1 MNRFKATL
9 AIAAF
14 SILAL
19 TACGGDATK
28 VADDAK
34 NAVDQT
40 AKTATEGAN
49 KAGEGAMK
57 AGEGAMKAGEGA
69 MKAGDTAK
77 DAVGGVATKAGEG
90 AMKAGDTAKDA
101 VGGVAT
107 KAGEGAMK
115 AGDTAK
121 DAVGGIAGKM
131 TGAAGLLSLTQTI
144 PALKTGVTAA
154 LDDVKKGDFKAAKEE
169 ATKLQESWTK
179 VGDVVKTKSGGS
191 FDKISSTLKTVQTE
205 LGESSPDK
213 AKIISDLTSLS
224 SSVTGL
230 ASIK

>member
-1 MNRFKATL
+1 MNLFKATL

-14 SILAL
+14 SIFAL

-40 AKTATEGAN
+40 AKTATEGAS
-49 KAGEGAMK
+49 
-57 AGEGAMKAGEGA
+57 KAGEGA
-69 MKAGDTAK
+69 MKAGDAAK

-121 DAVGGIAGKM
+121 DAAAKVAGNV

-144 PALKTGVTAA
+144 PGLKTGVTAA
-154 LDDVKKGDFKAAKEE
+154 LDAVKKGDFKAAQEE

-179 VGDVVKTKSGGS
+179 VSDVVKTKSGGS

-205 LGESSPDK
+205 LKAPSPDK

>member
-14 SILAL
+14 SIFAL

-40 AKTATEGAN
+40 AKTATEGA
-49 KAGEGAMK
+49 
-57 AGEGAMKAGEGA
+57 
-69 MKAGDTAK
+69 
-77 DAVGGVATKAGEG
+77 TKAGEG
-90 AMKAGDTAKDA
+90 AMKAGDAAKDA
-101 VGGVAT
+101 AGGVAT
-107 KAGEGAMK
+107 KAGEGATKM
-115 AGDTAK
+115 GDTAK
-121 DAVGGIAGKM
+121 DAATKVAGNM
-131 TGAAGLLSLTQTI
+131 TGAAGLLSLTQTL
-144 PALKTGVTAA
+144 PGLKTGVTAA
-154 LDDVKKGDFKAAKEE
+154 LDAVKKGDFKAAKEE

-179 VGDVVKTKSGGS
+179 VSDVVKTKSGGS

-213 AKIISDLTSLS
+213 AKIVSDLTSLS
-224 SSVTGL
+224 SSVAGL

>member
-49 KAGEGAMK
+49 K

>member
-57 AGEGAMKAGEGA
+57 AGDAAKDAVGGVANKAGEGA

-90 AMKAGDTAKDA
+90 ATKMGDTAKNA
-101 VGGVAT
+101 VGGVA
-107 KAGEGAMK
+107 GN
-115 AGDTAK
+115 
-121 DAVGGIAGKM
+121 V

-144 PALKTGVTAA
+144 PGLKTGVTAA
-154 LDDVKKGDFKAAKEE
+154 LDAVKKGDFKAAKEE

-179 VGDVVKTKSGGS
+179 VSEVVKTKSGGS

>member
-57 AGEGAMKAGEGA
+57 AGDAAKDAVGGVANKAGEGA

-90 AMKAGDTAKDA
+90 ATKMGDTAKNA
-101 VGGVAT
+101 VGGVA
-107 KAGEGAMK
+107 GN
-115 AGDTAK
+115 
-121 DAVGGIAGKM
+121 V

-144 PALKTGVTAA
+144 PGLKTGVTAA
-154 LDDVKKGDFKAAKEE
+154 LDAVKKGDFKAAQEE

-179 VGDVVKTKSGGS
+179 VSEVVKTKSGGS

>member
-14 SILAL
+14 SIFAL

-40 AKTATEGAN
+40 AKTATEGAT
-49 KAGEGAMK
+49 
-57 AGEGAMKAGEGA
+57 KAGEGA
-69 MKAGDTAK
+69 MKAGDAAK

-101 VGGVAT
+101 AAKVAT

-115 AGDTAK
+115 AEDTAK
-121 DAVGGIAGKM
+121 DAAAKVAGNV

-144 PALKTGVTAA
+144 PGLKTGVTAT
-154 LDDVKKGDFKAAKEE
+154 LDAVKKGDFKAAKEE

-179 VGDVVKTKSGGS
+179 VSDVVKTKSGGS

-213 AKIISDLTSLS
+213 AKIVSDLTSLS
-224 SSVTGL
+224 SSVAGL
-230 ASIK
+230 VSIK

>member
-40 AKTATEGAN
+40 TKTATEGAN

-57 AGEGAMKAGEGA
+57 AGDAAKDAVGGVATKAGGGA

-101 VGGVAT
+101 AAKVA
-107 KAGEGAMK
+107 GN
-115 AGDTAK
+115 
-121 DAVGGIAGKM
+121 V

-144 PALKTGVTAA
+144 PGLKTGVTAA
-154 LDDVKKGDFKAAKEE
+154 LDAVKKGDFKAAKEE

-179 VGDVVKTKSGGS
+179 VSDVVKTKSGGS

-205 LGESSPDK
+205 LGETSPDK

>member
-14 SILAL
+14 SIFAL
-19 TACGGDATK
+19 TACGGDVTK

-40 AKTATEGAN
+40 TKTATEGAN

-57 AGEGAMKAGEGA
+57 AGDAAKDAVGGVANKAGEGA

-90 AMKAGDTAKDA
+90 ATKMGDTAKNA
-101 VGGVAT
+101 VGGVA
-107 KAGEGAMK
+107 GN
-115 AGDTAK
+115 
-121 DAVGGIAGKM
+121 V

-144 PALKTGVTAA
+144 PGLKTGVTAA
-154 LDDVKKGDFKAAKEE
+154 LDAVKKGDFNTAKEE

-179 VGDVVKTKSGGS
+179 VSDVVKTKSGGS

>member
-40 AKTATEGAN
+40 TKTATEGAN

-57 AGEGAMKAGEGA
+57 AGEGAMKAGDAAKDAVGGVANKAGEGA

-90 AMKAGDTAKDA
+90 ATKMGDTAKDA
-101 VGGVAT
+101 ASKVA
-107 KAGEGAMK
+107 GN
-115 AGDTAK
+115 
-121 DAVGGIAGKM
+121 V

-144 PALKTGVTAA
+144 PGLKTGVTAA
-154 LDDVKKGDFKAAKEE
+154 LDAVKKGDFKAAKEE

-179 VGDVVKTKSGGS
+179 VSDVVKTKSGGS

>member
-1 MNRFKATL
+1 MNLFKATL

-14 SILAL
+14 SIFAL

-40 AKTATEGAN
+40 AKTATEGAS
-49 KAGEGAMK
+49 
-57 AGEGAMKAGEGA
+57 KAGEGA
-69 MKAGDTAK
+69 MKAGDAAK

-121 DAVGGIAGKM
+121 DAAAKVAGNV

-144 PALKTGVTAA
+144 PGLKSGVTAA
-154 LDDVKKGDFKAAKEE
+154 LDAVKKGDFKAAQEE

-179 VGDVVKTKSGGS
+179 VSDVVKTKSGGS

-205 LGESSPDK
+205 LKAPSPDK

>member
-9 AIAAF
+9 AIASF

-49 KAGEGAMK
+49 K

>member
-9 AIAAF
+9 AISAISLF
-14 SILAL
+14 AL

-28 VADDAK
+28 VTEGAKDAVE
-34 NAVDQT
+34 NT
-40 AKTATEGAN
+40 AKTATEGVT
-49 KAGEGAMK
+49 
-57 AGEGAMKAGEGA
+57 KAGEGA

-121 DAVGGIAGKM
+121 DAASKVATNV
-131 TGAAGLLSLTQTI
+131 TGAAGLLSLTQAI
-144 PALKTGVTAA
+144 PGLKTSTTAA
-154 LDDVKKGDFKAAKEE
+154 LDAVKKGDFNAAKEE
-169 ATKLQESWTK
+169 ATKLQDSWTK
-179 VGDVVKTKSGGS
+179 VSDVVKTKSGGS

-205 LGESSPDK
+205 LKEPSPDK
-213 AKIISDLTSLS
+213 AKIVTDLTSLS
-224 SSVTGL
+224 SSVAGL
-230 ASIK
+230 VSIK

>member
-14 SILAL
+14 SIFAL

-40 AKTATEGAN
+40 TKTATEGAN

-57 AGEGAMKAGEGA
+57 AGDAAKDAVGGVANKAGEGA

-90 AMKAGDTAKDA
+90 ATKMGDTAKDA
-101 VGGVAT
+101 AAKVA
-107 KAGEGAMK
+107 GN
-115 AGDTAK
+115 
-121 DAVGGIAGKM
+121 V
-131 TGAAGLLSLTQTI
+131 TGAAGLLSLTKTL
-144 PALKTGVTAA
+144 PGLKTGVTAA
-154 LDDVKKGDFKAAKEE
+154 LDAVKKGDFNTAKEE

-179 VGDVVKTKSGGS
+179 VSDVVKTKSGGS

>member
-1 MNRFKATL
+1 MNLFKATL

-49 KAGEGAMK
+49 KVGEGVNKAGDATKDAVGGVATK
-57 AGEGAMKAGEGA
+57 AGEGVN
-69 MKAGDTAK
+69 KAGDVAK

-90 AMKAGDTAKDA
+90 ATKMGDTAKDA
-101 VGGVAT
+101 ASKVA
-107 KAGEGAMK
+107 GN
-115 AGDTAK
+115 
-121 DAVGGIAGKM
+121 V

-144 PALKTGVTAA
+144 PGLKTGVTAA
-154 LDDVKKGDFKAAKEE
+154 LDAVKKGDFKAAKEE

-179 VGDVVKTKSGGS
+179 VSDVVKTKSGGS